1 MKEKLEER
9 KKKLLE
15 SKEQLEQ
22 AWQRIVGQL
31 MLIDELQKEE
41 SKE

>member
-9 KKKLLE
+9 KKKLLK
-15 SKEQLEQ
+15 SKEQLEE

>member
-15 SKEQLEQ
+15 TKEQLEQ

-41 SKE
+41 AK

>member
-9 KKKLLE
+9 KKKLFE
-15 SKEQLEQ
+15 TKEQLEQ

-31 MLIDELQKEE
+31 MLIDELLKEE
-41 SKE
+41 TSK